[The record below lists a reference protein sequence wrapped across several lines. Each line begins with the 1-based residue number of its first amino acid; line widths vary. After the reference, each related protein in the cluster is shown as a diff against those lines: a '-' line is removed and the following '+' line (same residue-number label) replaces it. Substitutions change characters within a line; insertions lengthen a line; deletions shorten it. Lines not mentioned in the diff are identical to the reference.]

1 MKYEEYES
9 AWSPARLNRYLIACS
24 GNKAKALQL
33 YRLNIRLC
41 QKLYGLLNVF
51 EVVLRNAINEH
62 YQHFFC
68 DINWIESQLSS
79 GGMLSLAPKR
89 EEVSATINKL
99 IKSGK
104 YTSDRVVS
112 CLSLGF
118 WTYLFTKY
126 PFAKGGKSILKIL
139 PNKSKPLGQR
149 MVYND
154 LMRIKNF
161 RNRIAHH
168 EPICFDEK
176 GQVNSSYAR
185 DNYLLILRYM
195 LFLGFVDK
203 QLLWGMDVSPYH
215 LFQRIDSITE

>member
-104 YTSDRVVS
+104 YTV
-112 CLSLGF
+112 
-118 WTYLFTKY
+118 
-126 PFAKGGKSILKIL
+126 
-139 PNKSKPLGQR
+139 
-149 MVYND
+149 
-154 LMRIKNF
+154 LMK
-161 RNRIAHH
+161 
-168 EPICFDEK
+168 
-176 GQVNSSYAR
+176 R
-185 DNYLLILRYM
+185 D
-195 LFLGFVDK
+195 K
-203 QLLWGMDVSPYH
+203 
-215 LFQRIDSITE
+215 